1 MHSSNKLYCR
11 NFRKKHAGRKE
22 LTATTLQPFL
32 EFGQVVLVLGQRR
45 DVAGDDSPPLA
56 GVVIRFRRAILL
68 LARSAI
74 GQEQL
79 AFANHIH
86 AR

>member
-1 MHSSNKLYCR
+1 M
-11 NFRKKHAGRKE
+11 
-22 LTATTLQPFL
+22 
-32 EFGQVVLVLGQRR
+32 LGQRR
-45 DVAGDDSPPLA
+45 DVAGDDSSPLA